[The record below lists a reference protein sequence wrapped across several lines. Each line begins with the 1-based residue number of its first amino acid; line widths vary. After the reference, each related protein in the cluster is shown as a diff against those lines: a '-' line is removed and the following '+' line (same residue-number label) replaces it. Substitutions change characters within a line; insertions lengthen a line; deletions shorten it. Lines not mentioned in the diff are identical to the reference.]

1 MEIILDNVTKTLH
14 GATIINRVSLR
25 LTGGHVYGLQGYN
38 GSGKTMLMR
47 LIAGLLL
54 PTDGSV
60 QIDGKTLG
68 KDMDFPPSIGVLLE
82 NPAFLPGYTGV
93 ENLQLIASLRGVADE
108 AQIKAAISRM
118 GLDPE
123 DKRKYR
129 KYSLGMKQRLGIACA
144 VFEKPD
150 IIILDEPTNAL
161 DTDGV
166 ELVAKVISQERAR
179 GALIVL
185 ASHEKEYLYGLTDEI
200 YTIENGRITGS
211 MRGGITA

>member
-1 MEIILDNVTKTLH
+1 MEIVLDNVTKTLH
-14 GATIINRVSLR
+14 GSAIINGVSLR
-25 LTGGHVYGLQGYN
+25 LASGHVYGLQGYN

-54 PTDGSV
+54 PTSGTV
-60 QIDGKTLG
+60 QIDGRTLG
-68 KDMDFPPSIGVLLE
+68 KDLDFPPSIGVLLE
-82 NPAFLPGYTGV
+82 NPAFLPAYTGV
-93 ENLQLIASLRGVADE
+93 ENLQLIASLRGVADD
-108 AQIKAAISRM
+108 AQIKAAVARV
-118 GLDPE
+118 GLDPK
-123 DKRKYR
+123 DKRKYK

-166 ELVAKVISQERAR
+166 ELVSEIISQERAR

-185 ASHEKEYLYGLTDEI
+185 ASHEKEYLHGLSDEI
-200 YTIENGRITGS
+200 YTVENGRITGNAK
-211 MRGGITA
+211 GGAA

>member
-1 MEIILDNVTKTLH
+1 MEIVLNNVTKTLH
-14 GATIINRVSLR
+14 GTKIIDNISLR
-25 LTGGHVYGLQGYN
+25 LTSGHVYGLQGYN

-54 PTDGSV
+54 PTSGTV
-60 QIDGKTLG
+60 RIDSRTLG
-68 KDMDFPPSIGVLLE
+68 KDLDFPPSIGVLLE
-82 NPAFLPGYTGV
+82 NPAFLPAYTGV
-93 ENLQLIASLRGVADE
+93 ENLQLIASLRGVADD
-108 AQIKAAISRM
+108 AQIKAAVARV
-118 GLDPE
+118 GLDPK
-123 DKRKYR
+123 DKRKYK

-166 ELVAKVISQERAR
+166 ELVSKIISQERAR

-185 ASHEKEYLYGLTDEI
+185 ASHEKEYLHGLTDEI
-200 YTIENGRITGS
+200 YTIENGRITGNVK
-211 MRGGITA
+211 GGIIA

>member
-123 DKRKYR
+123 DKRKYK
-129 KYSLGMKQRLGIACA
+129 KYSLGMKQRLG
-144 VFEKPD
+144 

-166 ELVAKVISQERAR
+166 ELVAKVIFQERAR

>member
-1 MEIILDNVTKTLH
+1 MEIVLDNVTKTLH
-14 GATIINRVSLR
+14 GTTVIDGISARFTS
-25 LTGGHVYGLQGYN
+25 GHVYGLQGYN

-54 PTDGSV
+54 PTSGSV

-93 ENLQLIASLRGVADE
+93 ENLQLIASLRGVADD
-108 AQIKAAISRM
+108 AQIKTAISRV

-123 DKRKYR
+123 DKRKYK

-166 ELVAKVISQERAR
+166 ELVAEIISQERAR
-179 GALIVL
+179 EALIVL
-185 ASHEKEYLYGLTDEI
+185 ASHEKEYLYSLTDEI
-200 YTIENGRITGS
+200 YTIENGRIKGS
-211 MRGGITA
+211 MRGYATA

>member
-1 MEIILDNVTKTLH
+1 MEIVLNNVTKTLH
-14 GATIINRVSLR
+14 GTKIIDNVSLR

-54 PTDGSV
+54 PTGGTV
-60 QIDGKTLG
+60 RIDGRTLG
-68 KDMDFPPSIGVLLE
+68 KDLDFPPSIGVLLE
-82 NPAFLPGYTGV
+82 NPAFLPAYTGV
-93 ENLQLIASLRGVADE
+93 ENLQLIASLRGVADD
-108 AQIKAAISRM
+108 AQIKAAISRV
-118 GLDPE
+118 GLDPK
-123 DKRKYR
+123 DKRKYK

-166 ELVAKVISQERAR
+166 ELVSKIISQERAR

-185 ASHEKEYLYGLTDEI
+185 ASHEKEYLHGLTDEI
-200 YTIENGRITGS
+200 YTIENGRITGTVK
-211 MRGGITA
+211 GGIIA

>member
-1 MEIILDNVTKTLH
+1 MEIVLNNVTKTLH
-14 GATIINRVSLR
+14 GTKIIDNISLR
-25 LTGGHVYGLQGYN
+25 LTSGHVYGLQGYN

-54 PTDGSV
+54 PTSGTV
-60 QIDGKTLG
+60 RIDGRTLG
-68 KDMDFPPSIGVLLE
+68 KDLDFPPSIGVLLE
-82 NPAFLPGYTGV
+82 NPAFLPAYTGV
-93 ENLQLIASLRGVADE
+93 ENLQLIASLRGVADD
-108 AQIKAAISRM
+108 AQIMAAISRV
-118 GLDPE
+118 GLDPK
-123 DKRKYR
+123 DKRKYK

-166 ELVAKVISQERAR
+166 ELVSEIISQERAR

-185 ASHEKEYLYGLTDEI
+185 ASHEKEYLHGLSDEI
-200 YTIENGRITGS
+200 YTVENGRITGNAK
-211 MRGGITA
+211 GGAA